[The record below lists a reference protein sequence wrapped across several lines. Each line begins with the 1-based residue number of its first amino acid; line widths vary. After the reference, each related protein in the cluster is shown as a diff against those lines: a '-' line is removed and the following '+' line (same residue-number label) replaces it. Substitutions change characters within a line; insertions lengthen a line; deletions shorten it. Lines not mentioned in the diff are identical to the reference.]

1 MAFKQLE
8 QEAHMPDRRRC
19 IRIAALALLAT
30 MAPLAAATPSEQEHK
45 LIMALIARVQG
56 MTTMKFLRNDEAH
69 NAAEAAEHMQAKYKH
84 FNKEIVTAEDFI
96 ERCASRSE
104 VTGKPYMIKLADGK
118 AREARDFLMQE
129 LHAMRQQGP
138 SRTPTAQPL
147 PGR

>member
-1 MAFKQLE
+1 
-8 QEAHMPDRRRC
+8 MPDRRRC
-19 IRIAALALLAT
+19 LRIAALCLLAA

-56 MTTMKFLRNDEAH
+56 MTTMKFLRNNEAH

-84 FNKEIVTAEDFI
+84 FRNEIVTAEDFI

-104 VTGKPYMIKLADGK
+104 VTGKPYMVTLADGK
-118 AREARDFLMQE
+118 ALEARGFLMQE
-129 LHAMRQQGP
+129 LHAMRQQGR
-138 SRTPTAQPL
+138 SRTLPEQPL

>member
-1 MAFKQLE
+1 
-8 QEAHMPDRRRC
+8 MPDRRRC
-19 IRIAALALLAT
+19 LRIATLALLSA

-69 NAAEAAEHMQAKYKH
+69 NAAEAAEHMEAKYKH

-104 VTGKPYMIKLADGK
+104 LTGKPYLVKLADGK
-118 AREARDFLMQE
+118 TREARAFLMQE
-129 LHAMRQQGP
+129 LRAMRQQG
-138 SRTPTAQPL
+138 R
-147 PGR
+147 G